1 MKILYLDCF
10 SGISGDMLLGSLID
24 LGVPMG
30 ELEATFR
37 SLSFP
42 SHGIR
47 VRRVIRQGIAAI
59 KVDFEFNETPQN
71 VRNYQE
77 IREIICRSRLKPVVK
92 QDALRI
98 FKALA
103 VAESKVHG
111 ISIEEVHFHEVGAL
125 DTLFDVVGGVFAR
138 DFLGV
143 DEVYASPVPFGQG
156 SIFCE
161 HGILPNPAPA
171 TLELLKGFSTF
182 PLTYEM
188 EYVTPTGA
196 AILRSWVDPDKQVP
210 SFRLLNV
217 GYGAGDQEPE
227 TRPNVLRAVLGEVCE
242 EGRSDEVVLL
252 ETDIDDE
259 TPEVLAHASQI
270 LLGKGAL
277 DVTSHTVVMKKGRLG
292 TRVTVVSPLEN
303 QEALTKCLLEETSTL
318 GVRVIP
324 VSRRIVKRQ
333 IELVPTSLG
342 EAAVKVA
349 VLPDGR
355 RRLTPEYDSCVHL
368 AQKHHFPLRY
378 VMDLVKR
385 EAEAALSITTR
396 M

>member
-24 LGVPMG
+24 LGVPVE

-71 VRNYQE
+71 VRNYQKM
-77 IREIICRSRLKPVVK
+77 REIIDRSRLNPVVK
-92 QDALRI
+92 RGALRI
-98 FKALA
+98 FKTLA

-111 ISIEEVHFHEVGAL
+111 ISMEEVHFHEVGAL
-125 DTLFDVVGGVFAR
+125 DTLFDVVGSVFAR

-143 DEVYASPVPFGQG
+143 EEVYASPVPYGQG
-156 SIFCE
+156 EIFCE

-270 LLGKGAL
+270 LLEKGAL

-303 QEALTKCLLEETSTL
+303 QEVLTKCLLEETSTL